1 MYGEVV
7 NGASVPRHLFQV
19 LLQPPIIFIIIIIII
34 IIIIL

>member
-7 NGASVPRHLFQV
+7 DGAAVPRHLLQV
-19 LLQPPIIFIIIIIII
+19 LLQPPIIFIIISI